1 MKKFTDDLY
10 QDMMEQLQR
19 IAVTNDHD
27 LQKAEQSFHI
37 VETTMIKLR
46 EFISHYEFKD
56 ELDEIL
62 FFKEIKP
69 KFQSE
74 LVYIAELIHIETNKP
89 FGSKELVTSFYRQ
102 VIQRLQIYFDRK
114 HLHYIYYRANRTAE
128 DKLLFLRRTDCIPM
142 VPEDCLDLD
151 RKFSTIGGSCFAK
164 FMGFEKM
171 IEYLLKKIE
180 HIENGGNELVEQQ
193 RKHLLTWT
201 DSKTALVELAYAL
214 YSRGS
219 VNYGKADIKEIVSD
233 LEYIF
238 NIHLGNFYRTYLDM
252 AIRKKSPT
260 PFLDS
265 LKESFIRKRDEGLD

>member
-1 MKKFTDDLY
+1 MKKYTDDLY
-10 QDMMEQLQR
+10 KDMMAQLQR
-19 IAVTNDHD
+19 IAVTSDHE

-37 VETTMIKLR
+37 VETAMIKLR

-56 ELDEIL
+56 EMDEIH

-114 HLHYIYYRANRTAE
+114 HLHYIYYRTNRTAE
-128 DKLLFLRRTDCIPM
+128 DKLLFLRKTDCIPM

-151 RKFSTIGGSCFAK
+151 RLFSTIGGSCFAK
-164 FMGFEKM
+164 FKGFEKV

-180 HIENGGNELVEQQ
+180 HIENGNAELVAQ

-201 DSKTALVELAYAL
+201 DSKAALVELAYAL

-219 VNYGKADIKEIVSD
+219 ANYGKADIKEIISE

-265 LKESFIRKRDEGLD
+265 LKESFVRKRDEGLG